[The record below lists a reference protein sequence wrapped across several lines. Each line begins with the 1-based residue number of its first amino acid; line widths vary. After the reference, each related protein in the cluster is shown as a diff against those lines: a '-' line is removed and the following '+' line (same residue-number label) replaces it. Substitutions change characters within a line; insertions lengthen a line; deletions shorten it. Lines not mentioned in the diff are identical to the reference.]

1 MLKKFNGLQSRSSY
15 IVKENISHS
24 GKSHVCNCSGR
35 SDSTPRILTLFK
47 GFTEHAL
54 ERHNNKAKCFFTA
67 QNISEQFRQDRVIK
81 PEDPGYFEFENYDF
95 ESNIFTQDIHD
106 HHDQHYDDN
115 NEETGDEKPKVCLL

>member
-1 MLKKFNGLQSRSSY
+1 MNFNPEVLIQAKRIFSLY
-15 IVKENISHS
+15 IRQIRFLLS
-24 GKSHVCNCSGR
+24 GKSHVCNGR
-35 SDSTPRILTLFK
+35 SDSIPRILTLFK

-54 ERHNNKAKCFFTA
+54 EKHNKAKCFFTA
-67 QNISEQFRQDRVIK
+67 KNISEQFRQDRVIK

-115 NEETGDEKPKVCLL
+115 EETGDEKPKVCLL

>member
-1 MLKKFNGLQSRSSY
+1 MPSRQSKIGQKLPALKLDKHIDLSF
-15 IVKENISHS
+15 
-24 GKSHVCNCSGR
+24 
-35 SDSTPRILTLFK
+35 LTYLLK

-54 ERHNNKAKCFFTA
+54 ERHNKAKCFFTA
-67 QNISEQFRQDRVIK
+67 KNISEQFRQDRIIK

-115 NEETGDEKPKVCLL
+115 EETGDEKPKVCLL